1 VRANA
6 LTLEGLDDL
15 KEALKNLPPELVHEG
30 TAIVHAHATE
40 AARQI
45 ETSYPSTGTGNLKSH
60 VVVDYESSEVHG
72 LARVRST
79 ARHAWIFE
87 YGTAQ
92 RAWNGSTK
100 NRKRPW
106 SGARKNTGAMP
117 PHKNT
122 ASFVDIAV
130 RRRALMTNALIELVE
145 RAGLTV
151 TGR

>member
-145 RAGLTV
+145 RAGFTV
-151 TGR
+151 RR

>member
-15 KEALKNLPPELVHEG
+15 KEALKQLPTELTHEG

-45 ETSYPSTGTGNLKSH
+45 EASYPSSGTGNLKSH
-60 VVVDYESSEVHG
+60 VVIDFESSEVHG

-79 ARHAWIFE
+79 AKHAWIFE
-87 YGTAQ
+87 HGTAQ
-92 RAWNGSTK
+92 RAWNGSNTK
-100 NRKRPW
+100 RKRPW
-106 SGARKNTGAMP
+106 SGARKNTGTMP
-117 PHKNT
+117 AHKDT

-145 RAGLTV
+145 RAGFTV
-151 TGR
+151 RR